1 MTTGVV
7 VVIAVVIL
15 VAGALLPLVGRSRRN
30 RLAGNDEAIAARAAY
45 NKLGFYV
52 EDRPAAANGAAAE
65 LLAQARERWNT
76 TGAMLARARSE
87 KDFTLAQ
94 QTAEQGLELVKD
106 AYAKMGKPF

>member
-7 VVIAVVIL
+7 VAIVVVIL
-15 VAGALLPLVGRSRRN
+15 VAGALLPLVGRSRRR

-45 NKLGFYV
+45 SKLGFYV
-52 EDRPAAANGAAAE
+52 EDLPAAADADAAD

-94 QTAEQGLELVKD
+94 ATAEQGLGLVKD
-106 AYAKMGKPF
+106 AYEKMGKPF